1 MSLQEIIDYM
11 CKIKYVEFIT
21 HSRFSDLSV
30 LEWCQWYDH
39 ESQQELRTHFGCVMP
54 LKKYTNISLCLYLT
68 DLLSAFCIRMGCEGT
83 F

>member
-30 LEWCQWYDH
+30 LEWCQLYDH
-39 ESQQELRTHFGCVMP
+39 ESQQELRTHFGCVM
-54 LKKYTNISLCLYLT
+54 LN
-68 DLLSAFCIRMGCEGT
+68 AA
-83 F
+83 